1 MIVWSFGAVVVRRRK
16 VVAKKA
22 QDGAV
27 AVGPWAALAFTGYFR
42 AAAVVSSSR

>member
-1 MIVWSFGAVVVRRRK
+1 MIVWSFGAVVVRRRQ
-16 VVAKKA
+16 VVAKA

-42 AAAVVSSSR
+42 AAAVGSSSQ